1 MDIQLNFSTAKITK
15 YLFFI
20 LCFLFL
26 AHVAGQF
33 SVFYLEHET
42 VFGLVPL
49 FDLNQEQNFPT
60 LYSTLALLFCS
71 TLFSIIAFAKR
82 RNKNNY
88 ILHWAGLA
96 VLFLFLFVDD
106 FVGIH
111 ELFTAR
117 MRETLHTSGFFHY
130 GWVIPYLIFVFAVF
144 FAYIKF
150 LLHLPRKTRW
160 LFLTAGF
167 ISAGGS
173 IGFEMII
180 GYWVQSGLRW
190 SISGAVLIFLE
201 ESFELIGV
209 VVLIYALLSYIK
221 SEYNKLTITISL

>member
-1 MDIQLNFSTAKITK
+1 MCPNAI
-15 YLFFI
+15 
-20 LCFLFL
+20 
-26 AHVAGQF
+26 
-33 SVFYLEHET
+33 
-42 VFGLVPL
+42 
-49 FDLNQEQNFPT
+49 LNQEQNFPT

-71 TLFSIIAFAKR
+71 ALFSIIAFAKE

-96 VLFLFLFVDD
+96 VIFLFLFVDD

-117 MRETLHTSGFFHY
+117 MRETLHTSGSFHY
-130 GWVIPYLIFVFAVF
+130 GWVIPYTVFVIAVF

-160 LFLTAGF
+160 LLLTAGF
-167 ISAGGS
+167 IFAGGS

-190 SISGAVLIFLE
+190 SISAAVLIFLE

-221 SEYNKLTITISL
+221 SEYKKLTITISL